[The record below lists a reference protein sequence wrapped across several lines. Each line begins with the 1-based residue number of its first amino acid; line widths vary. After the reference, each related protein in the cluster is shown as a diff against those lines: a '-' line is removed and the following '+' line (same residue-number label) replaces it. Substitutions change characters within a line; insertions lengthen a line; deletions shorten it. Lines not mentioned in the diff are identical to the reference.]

1 MPIRSPDH
9 ARHDLHV
16 GNRGVL
22 VERECAQNQRQYQRE
37 YQDEN
42 KKPSHTTSRDSRD
55 SASELRRSPFMG
67 VNDLGA
73 GGSSRP
79 ALHRDQ
85 AAHDVSFEP
94 SHGE

>member
-1 MPIRSPDH
+1 
-9 ARHDLHV
+9 
-16 GNRGVL
+16 
-22 VERECAQNQRQYQRE
+22 
-37 YQDEN
+37 
-42 KKPSHTTSRDSRD
+42 
-55 SASELRRSPFMG
+55 MG

-94 SHGE
+94 SHGEWISFPGIRRGECCAGSPRYRVDSVVLPFKNSGHV